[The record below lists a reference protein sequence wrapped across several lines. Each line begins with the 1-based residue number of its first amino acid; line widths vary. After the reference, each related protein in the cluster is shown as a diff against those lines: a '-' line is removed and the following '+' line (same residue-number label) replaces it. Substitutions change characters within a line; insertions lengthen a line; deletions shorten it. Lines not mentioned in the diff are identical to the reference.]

1 MPSSR
6 WSGPAAISVSGRPF
20 LEGLLPLAKAPFFL
34 PCIEIGGGHPADL
47 HFYLDDA
54 CVWVVLL
61 DATAERDQAQR
72 VQQKAYDMTL
82 LLEKQALLNRRLE
95 AANAALRAAQDELE
109 TARDVAEQAR
119 ATVKAGYDTWFF
131 LTADYAF
138 SHGLH
143 RLSPRRGRPKSTGAR
158 AQRSGRRTSP

>member
-1 MPSSR
+1 M
-6 WSGPAAISVSGRPF
+6 
-20 LEGLLPLAKAPFFL
+20 
-34 PCIEIGGGHPADL
+34 GGV
-47 HFYLDDA
+47 DA

-82 LLEKQALLNRRLE
+82 LQEKGALLNRRLE

-119 ATVKAGYDTWFF
+119 ATVKAGYDTWLF

-138 SHGLH
+138 GHGLY
-143 RLSPRRGRPKSTGAR
+143 R
-158 AQRSGRRTSP
+158 

>member
-6 WSGPAAISVSGRPF
+6 WSGPAAISVSGHPF
-20 LEGLLPLAKAPFFL
+20 FGRSPATGQSAFFL

-82 LLEKQALLNRRLE
+82 LQEKGALLNRRLE
-95 AANAALRAAQDELE
+95 EANAALRAAQD
-109 TARDVAEQAR
+109 
-119 ATVKAGYDTWFF
+119 
-131 LTADYAF
+131 
-138 SHGLH
+138 
-143 RLSPRRGRPKSTGAR
+143 
-158 AQRSGRRTSP
+158 

>member
-6 WSGPAAISVSGRPF
+6 WLGPAAIPF

-82 LLEKQALLNRRLE
+82 LQEKGALLNRRLE

-131 LTADYAF
+131 LT
-138 SHGLH
+138 
-143 RLSPRRGRPKSTGAR
+143 RLCLRPRPSPVESASR
-158 AQRSGRRTSP
+158 AA